1 MTRLAVLGLLLISI
15 SNAQSISKASSGD
28 GAILHFASKL
38 ALRGEPFALNPGRI
52 FRHADPPIL
61 QVIDVQNRSIAGPF
75 VSGDGLTTAAFTY
88 SPCLGPC
95 LFARPTDVLNL
106 KRAGKDYVF
115 YGNNFRVSR
124 NGRFVFDAG
133 VAGFHPGAN
142 IRDIDTGIVYNLPN
156 VLPRHASQ
164 AISDEGTLLSTG
176 PVALAEVFIPEHL
189 NQVLLTPFGKAP
201 EILYAG
207 LLVKSAAITAQG
219 NSVFLLS
226 EIKPGKLIFRSFFRL
241 IKIDLATRWQSVL
254 FEGFAELSGFTVN
267 ADGGRLLL
275 HSGNDLLLWD
285 RSSGWRSLF
294 SHDEGFTESLL
305 TDNGEIVF
313 AKTGTNRMYRID
325 ANTGEAQQLYAPFP
339 SSLWQQNEGA

>member
-1 MTRLAVLGLLLISI
+1 MIRLAVLGLLLISL
-15 SNAQSISKASSGD
+15 STAQSISMASSSD

-38 ALRGEPFALNPGRI
+38 ALRGEPVALNPVRI

-61 QVIDVQNRSIAGPF
+61 QVIDVQNRSIAAPF

-95 LFARPTDVLNL
+95 PFASPRDVLNL

-133 VAGFHPGAN
+133 FAGFLPAAN
-142 IRDIDTGIVYNLPN
+142 IRDIDTGIVYKLPN

-164 AISDEGTLLSTG
+164 AISDEGALLSTG
-176 PVALAEVFIPEHL
+176 PVALAEVFIPVHL

-201 EILYAG
+201 EILFTG
-207 LLVKSAAITAQG
+207 LPVNSVAITAQG
-219 NSVFLLS
+219 NSVFLLT
-226 EIKPGKLIFRSFFRL
+226 EITPGKLIFRSFFRL
-241 IKIDLATRWQSVL
+241 IKMDLATRRQSIL
-254 FEGFAELSGFTVN
+254 FEGFAELRGFKVN
-267 ADGGRLLL
+267 ADGRRLLL
-275 HSGNDLLLWD
+275 QRRNELLLWD

-294 SHDEGFTESLL
+294 SHDEGFTESHVSHRLEHWGGATALCSLSFFIVAAERGSLSGL
-305 TDNGEIVF
+305 T
-313 AKTGTNRMYRID
+313 
-325 ANTGEAQQLYAPFP
+325 NTL
-339 SSLWQQNEGA
+339 